1 LKPWT
6 SLLDSHREVQAV
18 SPGGGMSGIGSE
30 LRLPSLSIIARLSL
44 MSSGQALKH
53 LFLVDLHWACADGE
67 SSLIDH
73 VRRNGV
79 FLVNGRV
86 LERAAHPQPGEQPA
100 MAEQLAA
107 RSRTFASRSLTPSPA
122 RRSRPAVQAAVEE
135 PSR

>member
-53 LFLVDLHWACADGE
+53 LFLVDLH
-67 SSLIDH
+67 
-73 VRRNGV
+73 
-79 FLVNGRV
+79 
-86 LERAAHPQPGEQPA
+86 
-100 MAEQLAA
+100 
-107 RSRTFASRSLTPSPA
+107 
-122 RRSRPAVQAAVEE
+122 
-135 PSR
+135 

>member
-53 LFLVDLHWACADGE
+53 LF
-67 SSLIDH
+67 
-73 VRRNGV
+73 
-79 FLVNGRV
+79 
-86 LERAAHPQPGEQPA
+86 
-100 MAEQLAA
+100 
-107 RSRTFASRSLTPSPA
+107 
-122 RRSRPAVQAAVEE
+122 
-135 PSR
+135 